1 MRIGIRVQG
10 FAPLQ
15 QRMPH
20 QTPRIR
26 RLPQSFL
33 LFHTVVG
40 HPIRN
45 DRRGFSTTPN
55 LSAVPAAV
63 RNEPPLPASSS
74 QTEITTITLHR
85 TIQSKSFRNG
95 NQLVFTKAIQGA
107 SPRSIKLVE
116 VGDLVRVAV
125 QDEKQGK
132 DLLIGWGVYNEKSLY
147 KIRILCHRF
156 LQPTLFATLSDA
168 ELTNDERLVLILTH
182 QIQRAYDLRRHILN
196 LPNAST
202 DTYRLIHGEGDQLSG
217 LAVDIVGGN
226 HAVVMSGAAWCE
238 VHRECIYQVLENVL
252 PDGTTIHWQ
261 RAADR
266 LKQDSYSVAVPVE
279 GVDHTAASNDELVV
293 SARENTIEYESYPA
307 SSSNQKTGV
316 YCDQRENR
324 LLVARHCRGKRVLDL
339 CCFHGGFSLHAA
351 KLGEAMSCL
360 GVDSSA
366 AAIATARANAIR
378 NGVAHNVQFVQSD
391 ITPFLQST
399 DQQFDVV
406 ILDPPKLAPSAK
418 VLEKAPR
425 EYHALNRDAVRA
437 VDDAKGGLLLTCT
450 CSSAMTQEEGG
461 QYFLRMVQA
470 AALAAGKQ
478 ITLLSVQGAAPCHTI
493 APISFPAGAYLTA
506 ALFYVHPVDTNRVT
520 V

>member
-1 MRIGIRVQG
+1 MRK
-10 FAPLQ
+10 
-15 QRMPH
+15 
-20 QTPRIR
+20 
-26 RLPQSFL
+26 LPQSFL
-33 LFHTVVG
+33 PFHMVVG
-40 HPIRN
+40 QQTP
-45 DRRGFSTTPN
+45 RRARRCFSTTPH
-55 LSAVPAAV
+55 LSAVSAAV
-63 RNEPPLPASSS
+63 RNEPPQPASSS

-107 SPRSIKLVE
+107 SPRSIQTVK

-156 LQPTLFATLSDA
+156 LQPTLFATLADA

-266 LKQDSYSVAVPVE
+266 LKQDSYSAAAPVVE
-279 GVDHTAASNDELVV
+279 GVENTTAYNDELVV
-293 SARENTIEYESYPA
+293 VARENTIEYESYPA

-324 LLVARHCRGKRVLDL
+324 LLIARHCRGKRVLDL

-366 AAIATARANAIR
+366 AAIATAQANAIR
-378 NGVAHNVQFVQSD
+378 NGVAHSVQFVQSD
-391 ITPFLQST
+391 VTPFLQST

-418 VLEKAPR
+418 VLEKASR
-425 EYHALNRDAVRA
+425 KYHALNRDAVRA

-506 ALFYVHPVDTNRVT
+506 ALFYVHPVDTKQVT